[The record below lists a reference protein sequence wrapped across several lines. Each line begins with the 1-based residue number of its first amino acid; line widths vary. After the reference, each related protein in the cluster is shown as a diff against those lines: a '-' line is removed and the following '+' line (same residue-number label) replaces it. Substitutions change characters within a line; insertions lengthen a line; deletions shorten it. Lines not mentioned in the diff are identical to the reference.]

1 MRLADAT
8 IRSGAGLN
16 VWARAAAA
24 AFAAALAASPA
35 LAQGQM
41 RQGQGPGQGP
51 RPPQQQ
57 QQKQAQPEETEL
69 EQIELAPN
77 HIDAFI
83 TTENALK
90 PITSRLRGEP
100 SKQQMAQM
108 EAIVKKNGFKDFD
121 EYGDVASNIGFVFS
135 GINPES
141 KKYEPEVL
149 IKKEIDAVTGDARI
163 PAPQKRQILAGLQ
176 QAQKSL
182 PALKYPKNVEL
193 VAQNYDR
200 LKPVLVPEGP
210 PQQQQGQ
217 GQGTPPRQ
225 QQQPP
230 RR

>member
-1 MRLADAT
+1 MMRLADAT
-8 IRSGAGLN
+8 IRSGAGLR
-16 VWARAAAA
+16 VLARAAAAA
-24 AFAAALAASPA
+24 AFAAALAVSPA

-57 QQKQAQPEETEL
+57 QQKQAQPEDTEL
-69 EQIELAPN
+69 EQNELAPN

-108 EAIVKKNGFKDFD
+108 EAIAKKNGFKDFD

-182 PALKYPKNVEL
+182 PALKYRKNVEL
-193 VAQNYDR
+193 VAKSYDR
-200 LKPVLVPEGP
+200 MKPVMVDEP
-210 PQQQQGQ
+210 PQPPPQAQGQ
-217 GQGTPPRQ
+217 PRP
-225 QQQPP
+225 QQPP

>member
-8 IRSGAGLN
+8 IRSGAGFN
-16 VWARAAAA
+16 VWARAAAAA

-193 VAQNYDR
+193 VAQSYDR
-200 LKPVLVPEGP
+200 LKPVMVDEP
-210 PQQQQGQ
+210 PQPPLQAQGQ
-217 GQGTPPRQ
+217 PRP
-225 QQQPP
+225 QQPP